1 MRTKMKTKSAATK
14 RYRVTGSGKIKYR
27 QANRAH
33 LLTHKSAKRK
43 RQNRRDAYMAK
54 GDSRVAQRLVGVSS

>member
-1 MRTKMKTKSAATK
+1 MRTKIKTRAAATK
-14 RYRVTGSGKIKYR
+14 RYRATGSGKVKYR

-43 RQNRRDAYMAK
+43 RQNRRDAYMAH
-54 GDSRVAQRLVGVSS
+54 GDSQVAQRLLGLKS